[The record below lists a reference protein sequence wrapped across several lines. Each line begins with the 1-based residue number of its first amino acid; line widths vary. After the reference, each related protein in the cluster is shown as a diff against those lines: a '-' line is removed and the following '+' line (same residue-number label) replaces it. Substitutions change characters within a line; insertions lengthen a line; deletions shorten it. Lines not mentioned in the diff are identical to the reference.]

1 MTSFIFLAPDQNP
14 TGVQGFG
21 TEHNNL
27 VISWKVIN
35 LYLSNLIWFHPEEV
49 TCTQGERALMSFAVM
64 NL

>member
-1 MTSFIFLAPDQNP
+1 MFLAPDQNP

-21 TEHNNL
+21 TEHDNL

-35 LYLSNLIWFHPEEV
+35 LYLYNLIWFNPEVV
-49 TCTQGERALMSFAVM
+49 TCIQGERALMSFALM